1 MFRDPRHLDPLPHES
16 RVPIRSLL
24 PTGLRSKKSK
34 EWILLLP
41 LPLGYRSVF
50 DNDLFLERSY
60 LHDEGVKIVL
70 RKDGDGVIPATTVL
84 GEVNLNGKRG
94 VSLSRLLWCVEQA
107 NLLPV
112 F

>member
-1 MFRDPRHLDPLPHES
+1 M
-16 RVPIRSLL
+16 I
-24 PTGLRSKKSK
+24 
-34 EWILLLP
+34 
-41 LPLGYRSVF
+41 
-50 DNDLFLERSY
+50 SY

-70 RKDGDGVIPATTVL
+70 REDGDGVIPATTVL

-94 VSLSRLLWCVEQA
+94 ISLSRLLWCVEQA